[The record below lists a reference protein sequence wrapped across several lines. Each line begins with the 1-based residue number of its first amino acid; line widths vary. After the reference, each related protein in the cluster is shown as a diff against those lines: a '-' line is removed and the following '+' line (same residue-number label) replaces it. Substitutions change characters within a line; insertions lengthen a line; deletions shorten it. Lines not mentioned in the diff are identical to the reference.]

1 MERMT
6 RFRARILMLIFVLIA
21 GFFAFRLYKA
31 QVIDTGGSTDNTS
44 TFTTYTT
51 VKAARGEILDR
62 NGNVLV
68 SNRASYDLAINH
80 YVLLSA
86 TGTNQYLYDLIKRCQ
101 EVGIE
106 YNETFP
112 ISQERPFTYTLE
124 EQSSAQQGYFQQY
137 LAYMEDLDSDITA
150 PLLIAQLRKRYD
162 LPATWTDEEARLVIG
177 LRYELA
183 LRNCVGSLSKYVF
196 ITDASDEELSAV
208 VELNI
213 PGLSPEASTVREIH
227 TSYAAHILG
236 YVGPMTAEQWEYY
249 KNIDGYEMD
258 AEVGQDGFEAKFE
271 EYLHGVNGLREDVVT
286 TDGTLVSSRYIKE
299 PQAGTNVEVS
309 IDINLQIIA
318 EDQMAMKIEELRS
331 QGTYENGQAMDGS
344 DAEGCAVVAM
354 DMEGQVLVCASYPTY
369 DLSRFFEDYTEIL
382 EAEGNPLYNRALMA
396 AYPPGSTYKPS
407 MVIASIDSGL
417 ISSADTIYDAS
428 IYREYESSG
437 FAPQCL
443 FYTNLGMSHGDIT
456 AAEAL
461 RDSCNYFFYYLGD
474 RISTSVMDNTAKALG
489 LGEST
494 GIELYEE
501 TGHRANAETKK
512 LLYPS
517 DSGWYAGDRI
527 LAAIGQSDNRFT
539 PMQLCVYASTLA
551 NRGDRYRAT
560 FLNRV
565 VSADYTTLEY
575 QSTPEILSHLDI
587 SDDAYLA
594 YSEGMYMVTSESS
607 GTAYSTFKNYPIE
620 VCAKTGTAQQES
632 GGSDH
637 GAFICYAPKDDPQI
651 AIAIYGEKAGHGSS
665 MAGIAKAILDAYFQV
680 EEVGDVT
687 VYENQLS

>member
-6 RFRARILMLIFVLIA
+6 RFRARILMLVFVLIA
-21 GFFAFRLYKA
+21 GYFAFQLYKA

-68 SNRASYDLAINH
+68 SNRASYDLTINH

-86 TGTNQYLYDLIKRCQ
+86 NGTNQYLYDLVKRCQ
-101 EVGIE
+101 EAGIA
-106 YNETFP
+106 YNESFP
-112 ISQERPFTYTLE
+112 ISKERPFTYTLE

-150 PLLIAQLRKRYD
+150 PLLVEELRERYN
-162 LPATWTDEEARLVIG
+162 LPATWTDEEARQVIG

-183 LRNCVGSLSKYVF
+183 LRNCVGSLSKFVL

-227 TSYAAHILG
+227 TKYAAHILG
-236 YVGPMTAEQWEYY
+236 YVGPMTAEQWEHY
-249 KNIDGYEMD
+249 KTIDGYEMD

-309 IDINLQIIA
+309 IDLNLQMIA
-318 EDQMAMKIEELRS
+318 EDQMAIKIQELHD
-331 QGTYENGQAMDGS
+331 QGYYEDGRRKDGS

-369 DLSRFFEDYTEIL
+369 DLSRFFEDYTQIL

-396 AYPPGSTYKPS
+396 AYPPGSTYKVS
-407 MVIASIDSGL
+407 MVIAAIDSGL
-417 ISSADTIYDAS
+417 ISSGDTIYDAS
-428 IYREYESSG
+428 VYRAYESSG

-443 FYTNLGMSHGDIT
+443 LYTNAHMTHGDIN
-456 AAEAL
+456 ASEAL

-474 RISTSVMDNTAKALG
+474 RIRLSAMDDTAKALG
-489 LGEST
+489 LGEHT

-501 TGHRANAETKK
+501 IGHRANAETKK
-512 LLYPS
+512 EIHP
-517 DSGWYAGDRI
+517 DDPGWYAGDQI
-527 LAAIGQSDNRFT
+527 LAAIGQSDNLFT
-539 PMQLCVYASTLA
+539 PMQLCSYAAALA
-551 NRGDRYRAT
+551 NRGDRYRGT

-575 QSTPEILSHLDI
+575 QSEPEILSHLEI

-594 YSEGMYMVTSESS
+594 YSEGMYKVTSESS
-607 GTAYSTFKNYPIE
+607 GTAYSTFQNYPIA
-620 VCAKTGTAQQES
+620 VCAKTGTAQQEA

-637 GAFICYAPKDDPQI
+637 GAFICYAPKEDPQI

-680 EEVGDVT
+680 DEVGDVS